1 MFMCWGFSGNVPTWS
16 EAFSATQLCSRT
28 ECKSSSSLATAF
40 PAWTLGGRE
49 MRVLTSWRKN
59 CFSLLFWW
67 WVCGVLVWG
76 FLVVIFISFFFKP
89 EVKPLLFRVLFS
101 MKGEVFSVWL
111 LRHEH
116 IAKKCIAENRS
127 LASHTIEVT
136 SITKSEVLKGLWQ
149 FSLAALCEG
158 NASFASV
165 WQQVKTAV

>member
-1 MFMCWGFSGNVPTWS
+1 MFPPEVRHFRPHSCAAGQNARAPAPLPRPSQLELCWVGGRWELLQAGGRIVFHY
-16 EAFSATQLCSRT
+16 C
-28 ECKSSSSLATAF
+28 
-40 PAWTLGGRE
+40 LGGE
-49 MRVLTSWRKN
+49 CVEFWFGDFWLW
-59 CFSLLFWW
+59 FLYLF
-67 WVCGVLVWG
+67 
-76 FLVVIFISFFFKP
+76 FFFKP
-89 EVKPLLFRVLFS
+89 KVKPLLFRVLFS

-165 WQQVKTAV
+165 WQRVKTAV

>member
-1 MFMCWGFSGNVPTWS
+1 MFPPEVRHFQPHSCAAGQRGMQ
-16 EAFSATQLCSRT
+16 ELQLPCHSLPSLDFAGW
-28 ECKSSSSLATAF
+28 EGDESSYKL
-40 PAWTLGGRE
+40 E
-49 MRVLTSWRKN
+49 EE
-59 CFSLLFWW
+59 LFFII
-67 WVCGVLVWG
+67 VLVVSVWSFG
-76 FLVVIFISFFFKP
+76 LGIFGCDFFFFFKP
-89 EVKPLLFRVLFS
+89 KVKPLLFWVLFP

-116 IAKKCIAENRS
+116 IAKECIAENRS

-165 WQQVKTAV
+165 WQRVETAV